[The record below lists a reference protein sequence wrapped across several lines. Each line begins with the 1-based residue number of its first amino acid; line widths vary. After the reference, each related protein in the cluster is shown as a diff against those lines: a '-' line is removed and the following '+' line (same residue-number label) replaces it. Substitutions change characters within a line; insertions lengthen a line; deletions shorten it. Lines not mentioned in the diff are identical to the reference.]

1 MPQRQKELAGSRQR
15 IDEIDE
21 QILDLLAER
30 AKTVQ
35 EVIRTKV
42 ENQLPVFIPE
52 REHQKSEAFKKMAE
66 EKGIKPEW
74 AEDFLRLIMSSS
86 RDSQSQAKFPIA
98 TEEPKHILYI
108 GGEGGMGKL
117 YKQMI
122 MDLAKVYAEEEG
134 EK

>member
-1 MPQRQKELAGSRQR
+1 MPQRHKELAGSRQR

-66 EKGIKPEW
+66 EMRKNEEKFNE
-74 AEDFLRLIMSSS
+74 EDNKKTS
-86 RDSQSQAKFPIA
+86 
-98 TEEPKHILYI
+98 E
-108 GGEGGMGKL
+108 
-117 YKQMI
+117 
-122 MDLAKVYAEEEG
+122 
-134 EK
+134 